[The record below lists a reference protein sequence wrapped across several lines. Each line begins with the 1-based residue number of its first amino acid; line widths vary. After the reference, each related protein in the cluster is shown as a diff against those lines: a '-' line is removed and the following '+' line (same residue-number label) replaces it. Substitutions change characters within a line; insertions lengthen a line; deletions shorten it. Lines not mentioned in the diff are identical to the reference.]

1 MVNYDRYD
9 ASSDPTNYRGHP
21 ESYAQATKG
30 LILTMLLE
38 LVPLGSTIN
47 CLRDPES
54 RARTYI
60 SALTKDI
67 LKSGIVAGTV
77 LGVYKGIEALVS

>member
-1 MVNYDRYD
+1 MVNRDRYND
-9 ASSDPTNYRGHP
+9 CPDPTDYRVRP
-21 ESYAQATKG
+21 ESYAQATRG
-30 LILTMLLE
+30 IIQTMLLE

-47 CLRDPES
+47 CFRDPES
-54 RARTYI
+54 NVKAYI

-67 LKSGIVAGTV
+67 LKSGIVAGTF